1 MDLETSELIVSSAGI
16 ENPRLSLSN
25 PDAWDKYFDGPAS
38 TSGAKV
44 TPKTATGYPPL
55 WRALNLISGD
65 VAKLPI
71 DVYRRLPDS
80 GKVIDRTHPAS
91 KVLRKQAS
99 RILNSFSLKR
109 TMVAHALLRGNAYA
123 LIARNNRNEISEL
136 LLLDPDQTAVAV
148 TDDGLVYSTQVGRE
162 RVAFSGDDVFHLRG
176 LSNDGIVG
184 HDVVTLMRNALG
196 LGMAAAEYASRF
208 FSQGANM
215 SGLLLCPGHF
225 SDEKIRNT
233 INAFNKIQTG
243 LSQSHRIG
251 LLQDGVKWQPMSV
264 SPQSAQL
271 LDTRAHEVRATVA
284 NILGCPPHKIGDDS
298 RTSHNSLESEQ
309 MSYLNECL
317 DTWLCEFEQEANSKL
332 LTEQQKN
339 SDSHFIEFNRNA
351 LLRMNANDRA
361 DYYTK
366 MQMNGNMTV
375 NDVLRAE
382 SMPVVAEGDRR
393 YRPAN
398 LIEIGNQPEQKEAPT
413 EAAALSEVEIAT
425 LIQKVYLGVGKVL
438 TSEEARQLVTQAG
451 FNLQDSFVPDTA
463 QPLRIEPPEIIED
476 SSPAAASLRAMV
488 DGSVSRSLQ
497 IEKDRVIKAA
507 SNEKNFLKWI
517 DDWYPHWVEN
527 ATLPAPDAESAFSAH
542 AQASK
547 IALIDVASCTSQT
560 ELAGAVAE
568 CVATWSDRGQLII
581 NKILKGAENNG

>member
-1 MDLETSELIVSSAGI
+1 
-16 ENPRLSLSN
+16 
-25 PDAWDKYFDGPAS
+25 
-38 TSGAKV
+38 
-44 TPKTATGYPPL
+44 
-55 WRALNLISGD
+55 
-65 VAKLPI
+65 
-71 DVYRRLPDS
+71 
-80 GKVIDRTHPAS
+80 
-91 KVLRKQAS
+91 
-99 RILNSFSLKR
+99 
-109 TMVAHALLRGNAYA
+109 
-123 LIARNNRNEISEL
+123 
-136 LLLDPDQTAVAV
+136 
-148 TDDGLVYSTQVGRE
+148 
-162 RVAFSGDDVFHLRG
+162 
-176 LSNDGIVG
+176 
-184 HDVVTLMRNALG
+184 
-196 LGMAAAEYASRF
+196 
-208 FSQGANM
+208 M

-233 INAFNKIQTG
+233 ISAFNKIQTG
-243 LSQSHRIG
+243 ITQSHRIG
-251 LLQDGVKWQPMSV
+251 LLQDGVKWQPISV
-264 SPQSAQL
+264 SPQDSQL
-271 LDTRAHEVRATVA
+271 LATRAHEIRATVA

-309 MSYLNECL
+309 MSYLSECL

-398 LIEIGNQPEQKEAPT
+398 LIEIGNQPEQGEAPT
-413 EAAALSEVEIAT
+413 ET
-425 LIQKVYLGVGKVL
+425 TG
-438 TSEEARQLVTQAG
+438 
-451 FNLQDSFVPDTA
+451 
-463 QPLRIEPPEIIED
+463 D

-488 DGSVSRSLQ
+488 SGSVSRSLQ

-517 DDWYPHWVEN
+517 DDWYPQWIEN
-527 ATLPAPDAESAFSAH
+527 ATLPAPEAESAFSAH

-568 CVATWSDRGQLII
+568 CVATWSDRGQLIT
-581 NKILKGAENNG
+581 NKILKGAKNNG